1 MKDRIRQIMESQH
14 MTQQVFAD
22 FIGLAPA
29 TLSSIY
35 NERTRPTLS
44 VVEAIKKKIPNISTD
59 WLMFGSGDMYV
70 ASSASPAPADSLF
83 SAEEGGVNGG
93 KIVQNPMLDFDQS
106 QSLTP
111 QQGAQTP
118 YPFNSVKSTPSTI
131 ERTEVK
137 IIDKPQR
144 KVKEIR
150 VFYDDQTWETFV
162 PEKK

>member
-1 MKDRIRQIMESQH
+1 

-70 ASSASPAPADSLF
+70 ASSASPAPSESLF
-83 SAEEGGVNGG
+83 PAEEGGVNGG
-93 KIVQNPMLDFDQS
+93 QIVQNPMLDFERPQS
-106 QSLTP
+106 PTP
-111 QQGAQTP
+111 QQGPQAP
-118 YPFNSVKSTPSTI
+118 YSFNSVKSTPSNI

>member
-1 MKDRIRQIMESQH
+1 

-59 WLMFGSGDMYV
+59 WLMFGSGEMYI
-70 ASSASPAPADSLF
+70 SSPAPADSLF
-83 SAEEGGVNGG
+83 PTEDGGANDGQ
-93 KIVQNPMLDFDQS
+93 ISQNPMLDFDHPQS
-106 QSLTP
+106 PTP
-111 QQGAQTP
+111 QQGVQTP
-118 YPFNSVKSTPSTI
+118 YSFNSVKSTRSEI
-131 ERTEVK
+131 ERAEVK
-137 IIDKPQR
+137 VIDKPQR

-150 VFYDDQTWETFV
+150 VFYDDQTWETFI

>member
-1 MKDRIRQIMESQH
+1 MESQH

-22 FIGLAPA
+22 SIGLAPA
-29 TLSSIY
+29 TLSSIFTG
-35 NERTRPTLS
+35 RTNPSLN
-44 VVEAIKKKIPNISTD
+44 VVGAIKKKIPNISTD
-59 WLMFGSGDMYV
+59 WLVFGTGEMYEG
-70 ASSASPAPADSLF
+70 PTAPSDSQF
-83 SAEEGGVNGG
+83 SATDQGVNGAPN
-93 KIVQNPMLDFDQS
+93 VQNPMLDFDQS
-106 QSLTP
+106 PSPTP
-111 QQGAQTP
+111 QQVGQTP
-118 YPFNSVKSTPSTI
+118 YSFNSVKSTRPEI

>member
-1 MKDRIRQIMESQH
+1 MKDRIRQIMESKH

-59 WLMFGSGDMYV
+59 WLMFGSGDMYI
-70 ASSASPAPADSLF
+70 SSPAPADSLL
-83 SAEEGGVNGG
+83 SAEERGGNGG
-93 KIVQNPMLDFDQS
+93 QIVQSPMLDFDQP
-106 QSLTP
+106 QSPTP
-111 QQGAQTP
+111 QQGPQAP
-118 YPFNSVKSTPSTI
+118 YSFNSVKSTPSNI

>member
-1 MKDRIRQIMESQH
+1 

-59 WLMFGSGDMYV
+59 WLMFGTGDMYV
-70 ASSASPAPADSLF
+70 ASPTSPASPAPADRLF
-83 SAEEGGVNGG
+83 SADDEGAKGG
-93 KIVQNPMLDFDQS
+93 QIVQNPMLDFDQP
-106 QSLTP
+106 QSPTP

-118 YPFNSVKSTPSTI
+118 YSFNSVKSTPSNI